1 MSADRLELEQ
11 DAVFQRREWRI
22 QRIGWVAWA
31 VIVIAALAGLLGP
44 GPFSRREV
52 ASSDGRLAVKYDR
65 FVHHH
70 HPTPL
75 EMTLRP
81 VSEADD
87 HLRLRLSQPL
97 LDRIQVERI
106 EPEPIASEL
115 TTDGAWYVF
124 RFQPGAAS
132 AKVRFHVEFERMGA
146 GAGELQLAGSEPVAI
161 KYFVYP

>member
-1 MSADRLELEQ
+1 VSA
-11 DAVFQRREWRI
+11 
-22 QRIGWVAWA
+22 
-31 VIVIAALAGLLGP
+31 
-44 GPFSRREV
+44 
-52 ASSDGRLAVKYDR
+52 DGRLTVKYDR

-81 VSEADD
+81 ESEADD
-87 HLRLRLSQPL
+87 QLRLRLSQPL

-115 TTDGAWYVF
+115 TANGAWYVF

-132 AKVRFHVEFERMGA
+132 AKVHFHVEFERMGA
-146 GAGELQLAGSEPVAI
+146 GGGELQLAGSEPVAI
-161 KYFVYP
+161 EYFVYP

>member
-22 QRIGWVAWA
+22 QRVGWVAWA
-31 VIVIAALAGLLGP
+31 AIVIAALAGLLGP
-44 GPFSRREV
+44 GLFSGREA
-52 ASSDGRLAVKYDR
+52 ASPDGRLAVKYDR

-75 EMTLRP
+75 EITLRP
-81 VSEADD
+81 ESEEDD
-87 HLRLRLSQPL
+87 QLRLRLSQPL
-97 LDRIQVERI
+97 LDRIQVQRI
-106 EPEPIASEL
+106 EPEPVSSEL

-132 AKVRFHVEFERMGA
+132 AKVHFHVEFERMGA
-146 GAGELQLAGSEPVAI
+146 GAGELQMVGSEPVAI
-161 KYFVYP
+161 EYFVYP